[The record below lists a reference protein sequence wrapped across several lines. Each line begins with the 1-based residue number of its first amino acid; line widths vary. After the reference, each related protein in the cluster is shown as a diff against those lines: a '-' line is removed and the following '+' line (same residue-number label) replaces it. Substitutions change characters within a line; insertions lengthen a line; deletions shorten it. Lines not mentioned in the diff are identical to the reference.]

1 MPALLLFRRDLRL
14 QDHAAL
20 RAAAASDTMAC
31 AFVFDPRQCEPHPFR
46 SDNALEFLLDSL
58 DDLHAKLQDH
68 GDRLHVLH
76 GLVHEVLDRTL
87 TAHRFDAVHVHGD
100 HTPFSLDRDALLQR
114 VCVAHGVRFHSHP
127 GVLLTEPDQ
136 VHKDDGLPY
145 TVFTPFHRKAT
156 RLPVALPQPIPV
168 WKPWPWTLPDEV
180 RLSDVR
186 ADLLP
191 RRNPQLAVHGGRTEA
206 LALLAD
212 LDPLRDYATLRDRV
226 DQAGT
231 SHLSAHLKFGT
242 VSPREVWHAVHRAYG
257 PDHGV
262 LRQLYWRDFFTH
274 IARHFPHVFGHAF
287 RRAYD
292 DLPWQD
298 DAVAF
303 RAWCQGQT
311 GFPLVDAGM
320 RELVATGF
328 MHNRARMVT
337 ASFLVKDLHLDWQW
351 GERFFAQHLVDYDPA
366 VNNGSWQWSA
376 STGCD
381 AQPYFRVFNPWRQLQ
396 RFDPDGVYV
405 RRWVPELRE
414 LDGPTLQALEK
425 KRPRGLDY
433 PEPMV
438 DHSREAKRAEAMF
451 R

>member
-14 QDHAAL
+14 DDHAAL
-20 RAAAASDTMAC
+20 RAAAALDTVAC
-31 AFVFDPRQCEPHPFR
+31 ASVFDPRQCEPHPFR

-58 DDLHAKLQDH
+58 DDLQAQLQLR
-68 GDRLHVLH
+68 GDRLHVLR
-76 GLVHEVLDRTL
+76 GLAHEVLDRTL
-87 TAHRFDAVHVHGD
+87 TAHPFDAVHVHGD
-100 HTPFSLDRDALLQR
+100 HTPFSLARDLQLQQ
-114 VCVAHGVRFHSHP
+114 VCATHGVPFHSHP

-145 TVFTPFHRKAT
+145 TVFTPFHRKAA
-156 RLPVALPQPIPV
+156 RLPVAQPQPIPI
-168 WKPWPWTLPDEV
+168 WKPWPLTLPDEV

-191 RRNPQLAVHGGRTEA
+191 RPNPQLAMHGGRTEA

-212 LDPLRDYATLRDRV
+212 LGPLRDYATLRDRV
-226 DQAGT
+226 DQPGT

-242 VSPREVWHAVHRAYG
+242 VSPREVWHAVHRALG

-287 RRAYD
+287 RRVYD
-292 DLPWQD
+292 DLPWED
-298 DAVAF
+298 DAAAF

-351 GERFFAQHLVDYDPA
+351 GERFFAQHLIDYDPA

-414 LDGPTLQALEK
+414 LDGPTLRALEK